1 MRILV
6 PLTNDSFVFKF
17 MISKTM
23 QLTFNTNLC
32 RGKPNNLNKLPLEVN
47 FTFQVLYASLFE
59 MNYNLCKKQVNET
72 VFKKIINLILIKK
85 YLGPY
90 FNRQPGRNISL
101 HS

>member
-47 FTFQVLYASLFE
+47 FTFQVLYTSLFE
-59 MNYNLCKKQVNET
+59 MNYNLYKKQVNET
-72 VFKKIINLILIKK
+72 VLKKIINLILIKK
-85 YLGPY
+85 YLRPY
-90 FNRQPGRNISL
+90 FDRQPGRNISL
-101 HS
+101 YS